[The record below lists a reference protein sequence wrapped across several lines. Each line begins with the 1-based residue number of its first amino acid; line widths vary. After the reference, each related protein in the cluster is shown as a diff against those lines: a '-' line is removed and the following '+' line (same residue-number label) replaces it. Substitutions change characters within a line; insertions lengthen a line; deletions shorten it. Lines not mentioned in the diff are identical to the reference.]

1 MKVNYDLMGKMVVV
15 TKVLKRTGGTI
26 EEKGNPY
33 LRWVEKD
40 LDPRRGWVVGFR
52 HLNEGEILPEQR
64 YSSGEYDPPS
74 FRTKKRVPC
83 VLVAFWPTENPVKVP
98 VNGFRI
104 CTEESELVD
113 SMTPLHSSSF
123 GAGESRARSIKSLAV
138 TMEEWPRDEKGR
150 FRKWPSPP
158 K

>member
-1 MKVNYDLMGKMVVV
+1 MKFDYGLMGKMVVV
-15 TKVLKRTGGTI
+15 SKVLRRTGGTI

-33 LRWVEKD
+33 LRWVEVEVA
-40 LDPRRGWVVGFR
+40 PRKGWVVGFR

-74 FRTKKRVPC
+74 FRTKKRIPC

-98 VNGFRI
+98 VGGYWVIDDEHFPDALI
-104 CTEESELVD
+104 
-113 SMTPLHSSSF
+113 PLHSSSF

-138 TMEEWPRDEKGR
+138 TMEEWPRDKNGR
-150 FRKWPSPP
+150 FQKWTS
-158 K
+158 KSS